1 MTPAEIISSFKSSN
15 FDIPADANRFLT
27 AAGQLDAPT
36 LVKLLEVLTARGA
49 TANAAVYHRRC
60 AVFGAL
66 AAKTLDINL
75 FVPYVRALKGADFTL
90 KQTLSEL
97 IPKVPQPAQFGELAA
112 LLNQADANLRQTA
125 ARLLVQLGGRVA
137 FERLSEVIK
146 DKKCP
151 GRPEALDAVVR
162 IGGHFALPIIQG
174 VLASGTPQERTQVLT
189 LMGESPSIQ
198 RNLAEALQLMA
209 SALNDPIEAVA
220 AAAVSSFVKYCNED
234 QWFDAISPVLE
245 TERVTLLK
253 AALEGLKRF
262 RSPRVTRVLEHRLRK
277 GPNAV
282 RLMVLNVLE
291 SIGNDEAL
299 PPLVEALGSKH
310 LAVRNKAGEVL
321 SSLSRAGKLDVTRT
335 VLWLLKSHDPNV
347 RRMALE
353 IARSVKDPQNQ
364 LWPKMMTLLR
374 DEDWW
379 VRERV
384 VDVLVE
390 LAGTQLT
397 RHIAAFLND
406 PSDIVR
412 RFAINVLVRLKDPA
426 SVGALVR
433 TIQSDSDWWVRE
445 RALEAVGAIGDVRS
459 IPYLQDV
466 LRKSQELRW
475 SALKAVLDVNA
486 KPAAAEV
493 VECLKDKD
501 PEVRF
506 IALQCLEK
514 FNEPSRSDAVRSLVT
529 DTEPRI
535 RDHARRVLAHWN
547 IAFTAEMA
555 KIAEGATPLDKLL
568 TALASSGGDD
578 LIISP
583 GRPPMM
589 KKMGK
594 VLPLSETEISPEQTR
609 LLLMPR
615 LSPVQTE
622 ELKNQRDVDY
632 SYEIRQAGLRFRA
645 NVFNERGGLAAVFRI
660 IRGTVPQFATL
671 GLPPSVA
678 KLGDLSNGLVLIG
691 GPTGSGKSTTL
702 AALIASINQNSSR
715 HIIALEDPIE
725 VVHEAKKCLVTQREV
740 GSHTYSYGAALRST
754 LREDPDVILVGELR
768 DLTTISFAVTAAE
781 TGHLV
786 FGTVHTVS
794 VDNSVDR
801 LISAFPAAQH
811 EQVRSM
817 LAQSLRGVVCQ
828 FLLKSAD
835 GKSRHLAT
843 EVLINN
849 EAIAALIRKG
859 KTFQIPSVL
868 ATAGEEGMQSM
879 DQSLMKLLK
888 AGSIS
893 PEEAYLKAR
902 SKKEFEPFVPGAAQ
916 AATAA
921 GAEPK
926 PSAPT
931 GAAARPVPLQMP
943 AKGAM

>member
-1 MTPAEIISSFKSSN
+1 MTPAEIVSVFKSST
-15 FDIPADANRFLT
+15 FDTPADAQRYVT
-27 AAGQLDAPT
+27 AAGQVDAAT
-36 LVKLLEVLTARGA
+36 VLKLLEVLTAKGA
-49 TANAAVYHRRC
+49 TANPAVYHRRC
-60 AVFGAL
+60 AVFGAV
-66 AAKTLDINL
+66 AAKTVDVNL

-97 IPKVPQPAQFGELAA
+97 IPKVQQPAQFGELAA
-112 LLNQADANLRQTA
+112 LLNQPDASLRQA
-125 ARLLVQLGGRVA
+125 VAKLLVQIGGRVA
-137 FERLSEVIK
+137 FERLSEVVK
-146 DKKCP
+146 DKKSP
-151 GRPEALDAVVR
+151 GRTEALEAVIR
-162 IGGHFALPIIQG
+162 IGGHFALPIIQT
-174 VLASGTPQERTQVLT
+174 VLASGTPQERAQVLT

-198 RNLAEALQLMA
+198 RNLAEALTLMA
-209 SALNDPIEAVA
+209 SALNDPIESVAVA
-220 AAAVSSFVKYCNED
+220 AISSFVKYCNED
-234 QWFDAISPVLE
+234 QWFDAISPVME
-245 TERVTLLK
+245 TDKVAMLK
-253 AALEGLKRF
+253 AALEGLKKF
-262 RSPRVTRVLEHRLRK
+262 RSPRVTLVLENRLRK

-310 LAVRNKAGEVL
+310 LPVRAKAGEVL

-335 VLWLLKSHDPNV
+335 VLWLLKSRDTNV

-364 LWPKMMTLLR
+364 LWPKMMALLR

-412 RFAINVLVRLKDPA
+412 RFAVNVLVRLKDPA
-426 SVGALVR
+426 SIGALVR
-433 TIQSDSDWWVRE
+433 TIQTDADWWVRE
-445 RALEAVGAIGDVRS
+445 RALEAVGYIGDARS

-466 LRKSQELRW
+466 LRTNAELRW
-475 SALKAVLDVNA
+475 SALRAILEMNA

-493 VECLKDKD
+493 IECLKDKD

-514 FNEPSRSDAVRSLVT
+514 FNEPGRADAVRLLAN

-535 RDHARRVLAHWN
+535 RDQARRILAHWN
-547 IAFTAEMA
+547 IAFTSEMA
-555 KIAEGATPLDKLL
+555 RIAEGASPLDKLL
-568 TALASSGGDD
+568 SGLAAAGGDD
-578 LIISP
+578 LIIIP
-583 GRPPMM
+583 GRTPMM
-589 KKMGK
+589 KKMGR
-594 VLPLSETEISPEQTR
+594 VTPITETEVSGEQTR

-615 LSPVQTE
+615 LTPAQTE
-622 ELKNQRDVDY
+622 DLKNLRDVDF
-632 SYEIRQAGLRFRA
+632 SYEIRQQGLRFRA
-645 NVFNERGGLAAVFRI
+645 NIFNENGGLAAVFRI
-660 IRGTVPQFATL
+660 IKGSVPQLATL

-678 KLGDLSNGLVLIG
+678 KLGELKNGLVLIG

-702 AALIASINQNSSR
+702 AALIASINENSSR

-725 VVHEAKKCLVTQREV
+725 VVHEPKKCLVTQREL

-768 DLTTISFAVTAAE
+768 DLSTISFAVTAAE

-849 EAIAALIRKG
+849 DAVAALIRKG

-916 AATAA
+916 AAAA
-921 GAEPK
+921 AADPKAPAGPK
-926 PSAPT
+926 PLT
-931 GAAARPVPLQMP
+931 M
-943 AKGAM
+943 KGAV